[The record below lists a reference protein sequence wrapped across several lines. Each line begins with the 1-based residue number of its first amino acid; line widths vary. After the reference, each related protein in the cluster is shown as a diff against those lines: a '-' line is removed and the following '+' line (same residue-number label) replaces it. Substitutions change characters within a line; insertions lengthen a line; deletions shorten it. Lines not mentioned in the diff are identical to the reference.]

1 MLPSHRPLDATRQ
14 AKPSRRRSLS
24 QTRAALIAGSSCTA
38 LVLAAGLAAALPAAA
53 QDATP
58 TVQKRRVAPAASR
71 APAKAPESAQGQTT
85 ANSPANASKPP
96 TAGVLPFI
104 PPYFTRFAGG
114 GSLAID
120 TKGIQLNDAN
130 DAVKFR
136 IGGRFQEDFSGASI
150 NPKRFGPAIADNGQ
164 GRGIDTRRAYFE
176 TYLSLKGGIEFAFQ
190 YDFNSATAPINDAIV
205 AYTGYK
211 PFIFTIGNFKEPF
224 SLNQL
229 QSDNTTTFTER
240 SLIDTFAPGRSFG
253 GAIGSSGTGAS
264 GTAWT
269 ATAGVYGGNANLGP
283 DSNGI
288 SGTARVTYAPIL
300 TDTQVLHFG
309 LAGSYRSL
317 DNNGLTPSFGTKPE
331 DFLFSR
337 SLVSTGALRN
347 SSDVGRIGAEALY
360 QYGPWRVQA
369 EYVHVDVGGRNGQAD
384 RDFDGGYVEAGWVIN
399 GKGRVYR
406 VAPPYGSEYAV
417 LQGVVLD
424 DNQRISNG
432 GYGVFEVAGRFSAID
447 LSSRNTTGGT
457 ERDFTAGVNWYPDR
471 NIRVM
476 ADYVHADTDPSGVKV
491 LNVPQK
497 IDSDIFVGRV
507 NFSW

>member
-1 MLPSHRPLDATRQ
+1 MPLSSPICVQ
-14 AKPSRRRSLS
+14 AEP
-24 QTRAALIAGSSCTA
+24 QTAPCGRIQTSSIARASCTA
-38 LVLAAGLAAALPAAA
+38 LIVAAVLATSLPAFA

-58 TVQKRRVAPAASR
+58 TVQKRRIARVGAGV
-71 APAKAPESAQGQTT
+71 PAKAPESAQGQTT
-85 ANSPANASKPP
+85 ANTPANASKPP
-96 TAGVLPFI
+96 SAGVLPFI

-114 GSLAID
+114 GSLAVD

-150 NPKRFGPAIADNGQ
+150 NPRRFGPALADNGQ
-164 GRGIDTRRAYFE
+164 GRGIDTRRAFFE
-176 TYLSLKGGIEFAFQ
+176 SYLSISGGIEAAFQ
-190 YDFNSATAPINDAIV
+190 YDFNSATTPIQDAVV

-253 GAIGSSGTGAS
+253 GAIGSSGTN
-264 GTAWT
+264 WT

-288 SGTARVTYAPIL
+288 AGTARVTYAPIL
-300 TDTQVLHFG
+300 TETQVLHFG

-317 DNNGLTPSFGTKPE
+317 DNNGLVPSFSSRPE
-331 DFLFSR
+331 DFVFSR
-337 SLVSTGALRN
+337 ALVSTGALRN
-347 SSDVGRIGAEALY
+347 SSDVERVGAEVLY
-360 QYGPWRVQA
+360 QYGPYRVQG
-369 EYVHVDVGGRNGQAD
+369 EYIHVDVDGRNGQPD
-384 RDFDGGYVEAGWVIN
+384 RGFDGGYVEAAWVIN

-406 VAPPYGSEYAV
+406 VTPPYGSEYAV
-417 LQGVVLD
+417 LSGVVLD
-424 DNQRISNG
+424 DSQRISNG

-447 LSSRNTTGGT
+447 LSSKNTTGGS
-457 ERDFTAGVNWYPDR
+457 EQDFTAGLNWYPDR

-476 ADYVHADTDPSGVKV
+476 ADYVHADTDPSSIRLAGQA
-491 LNVPQK
+491 QK
-497 IDSDIFVGRV
+497 INSDLFVGRV